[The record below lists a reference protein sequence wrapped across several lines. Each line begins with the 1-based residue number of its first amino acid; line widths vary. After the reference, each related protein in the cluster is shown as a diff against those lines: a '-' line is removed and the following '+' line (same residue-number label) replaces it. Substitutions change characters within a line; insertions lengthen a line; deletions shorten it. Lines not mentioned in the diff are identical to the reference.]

1 MYFYELHEGAD
12 ETFGDLLL
20 AHDELFEPDEFF
32 EMVQRI
38 RRRVQGDF
46 AHDTLIE
53 AIGEALKSEF
63 GFTPI
68 DDDEL
73 TTSVF
78 VSTVDEEN
86 AITPT
91 GTWAP
96 EPEWG
101 SDDDDEDDDDDDEDE
116 DDVEDE
122 GDDPLAAVIDNLPDF
137 VTITA
142 EVKKTPG
149 PLPH

>member
-1 MYFYELHEGAD
+1 MYFYELHEGVD

-38 RRRVQGDF
+38 RRRVQNDF
-46 AHDTLIE
+46 SHDTLIE
-53 AIGEALKSEF
+53 AIGEGLENEF
-63 GFTPI
+63 GFVPI

-73 TTSVF
+73 TASIF
-78 VSTVDEEN
+78 VSTVDDEN

-91 GTWAP
+91 GTFSP

-101 SDDDDEDDDDDDEDE
+101 SDDDEDDDEDDE
-116 DDVEDE
+116 EDE
-122 GDDPLAAVIDNLPDF
+122 GDDPLEALTEDVPDF

>member
-1 MYFYELHEGAD
+1 MYFYELHEGDD

-20 AHDELFEPDEFF
+20 AHDERFEPDEFF

-38 RRRVQGDF
+38 RRRVQGDIG
-46 AHDTLIE
+46 HDTLIE
-53 AIGEALKSEF
+53 AIAEGLENEF
-63 GFTPI
+63 GFTPLDDEELTASVYVSTI
-68 DDDEL
+68 DD
-73 TTSVF
+73 
-78 VSTVDEEN
+78 EN

-91 GTWAP
+91 GTFAP

-101 SDDDDEDDDDDDEDE
+101 EDDEVEDEDE
-116 DDVEDE
+116 DEVDLED
-122 GDDPLAAVIDNLPDF
+122 LPDF

-142 EVKKTPG
+142 ELHGDRG

>member
-46 AHDTLIE
+46 AHDTLID
-53 AIGEALKSEF
+53 AIGEGLESEF

-73 TTSVF
+73 TASVF
-78 VSTVDEEN
+78 VSIVEEEN

-91 GTWAP
+91 GTFAP

-101 SDDDDEDDDDDDEDE
+101 SDDDVDDDDDDEE
-116 DDVEDE
+116 D
-122 GDDPLAAVIDNLPDF
+122 GDDPLADVIDNLPDF

>member
-1 MYFYELHEGAD
+1 MYFYELHEGVD

-46 AHDTLIE
+46 SHDTLIE
-53 AIGEALKSEF
+53 AIGEGLRSEF

-73 TTSVF
+73 TVSVF

-91 GTWAP
+91 GTFAP

-101 SDDDDEDDDDDDEDE
+101 SDDDVDDDDDDEDDD

>member
-1 MYFYELHEGAD
+1 MYFYELHEGVD

-32 EMVQRI
+32 EMVQAI
-38 RRRVQGDF
+38 RRRIQGDF
-46 AHDTLIE
+46 TQDTLIE
-53 AIGEALKSEF
+53 AIGEGLESEF

-73 TTSVF
+73 TVSVF
-78 VSTVDEEN
+78 VSTIDEEN

-91 GTWAP
+91 GTFSP

-101 SDDDDEDDDDDDEDE
+101 SDDDVDDDDDDDAE
-116 DDVEDE
+116 DD
-122 GDDPLAAVIDNLPDF
+122 GDDPLAAVIENLPDF